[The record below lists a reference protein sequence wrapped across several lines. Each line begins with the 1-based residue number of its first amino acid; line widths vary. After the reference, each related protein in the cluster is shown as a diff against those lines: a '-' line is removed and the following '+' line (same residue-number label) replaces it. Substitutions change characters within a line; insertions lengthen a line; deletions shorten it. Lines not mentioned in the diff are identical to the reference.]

1 MAPRSQR
8 HPSTYEDLL
17 TSSLA
22 EDILSSADTIAASQG
37 GPSDTRHPTSR
48 EAVRAWGTRDPL
60 VDYDTFLA
68 RLLNGGVPP
77 EESQRLAI
85 VRQYPEVAQALAQP
99 ESPEQA
105 QVLAALAEY
114 PYRHAQYAHLDPDE
128 RVQYATRLDREWQKS
143 LDAPAPTIDP
153 SMLGG

>member
-37 GPSDTRHPTSR
+37 GPPDTRHPTSR

-60 VDYDTFLA
+60 VDYDTILA
-68 RLLNGGVPP
+68 RLMSGGIPP
-77 EESQRLAI
+77 EESSQLAL
-85 VRQYPEVAQALAQP
+85 VKQYPEVAQALAQP

-105 QVLAALAEY
+105 RVLAAIAEY

-128 RVQYATRLDREWQKS
+128 RVRYATHLDNEWRKS
-143 LDAPAPTIDP
+143 LDAPSPPVDTT
-153 SMLGG
+153 MLGG